1 MNKRTR
7 SFRSQFAFFFGIVV
21 FIFACSGHAQSPM
34 GNYPTKPVKLI
45 IPSPPGGGTDV
56 LARLIA
62 TKLTEKWSQ
71 PVVVES
77 RAGAGGNIAA
87 EVVFKAAPDGYTLML
102 AHPAPLVINKTLYS
116 KITYEPD
123 QFAPISV
130 VASVPNVLVTRVG
143 GSIQNLQ
150 QLISTAK
157 ASPDKLNYAS
167 GAIGSPSSLTPDLF
181 KYMTGVKIVGIPF
194 QGSAPALM
202 ALLGSQVDL
211 LFVELSTAL
220 PHIRSGKLT
229 PIAVASEKRST
240 LLPDTP
246 TLAETLPGFSA
257 AVWFGIVGPPKLPSS
272 IADMW
277 SKAVAETLKL
287 PEVAKQLAE
296 LSMEPVGSTPAELAQ
311 YMQEESKRWSV
322 VIKISGS
329 KVD

>member
-1 MNKRTR
+1 MFKSSLQIKTC
-7 SFRSQFAFFFGIVV
+7 SWLLLFLMSGAWM
-21 FIFACSGHAQSPM
+21 CSGYAQSLASA
-34 GNYPTKPVKLI
+34 YPNKAVKLI

-56 LARLIA
+56 LARMIA
-62 TKLTEKWSQ
+62 TKLSEKWSQ

-87 EVVFKAAPDGYTLML
+87 EFVYKAPPDGYTLML

-116 KITYEPD
+116 KITYDPE
-123 QFAPISV
+123 QFTPITV
-130 VASVPNVLVTRVG
+130 VASVPNVLVTKAG

-150 QLISTAK
+150 QLINSAK
-157 ASPDKLNYAS
+157 AAPDKLNYAS

-202 ALLGSQVDL
+202 ALLGAQVDM

-220 PHIRSGKLT
+220 PHIRSGKLKA
-229 PIAVASEKRST
+229 IAVASEKRSS
-240 LLPDTP
+240 LLPETP

-257 AVWFGIVGPPKLPSS
+257 AVWFGIVGPPKLASS

-277 SKAVAETLKL
+277 AHAVAETLRM
-287 PEVAKQLAE
+287 PDVAKQLAE
-296 LSMEPVGSTPAELAQ
+296 LSMEPVASTPLELAQ
-311 YMQEESKRWSV
+311 YMQDESKRWSS
-322 VIKISGS
+322 VIKMSGS

>member
-1 MNKRTR
+1 MFNSNFLSRKR
-7 SFRSQFAFFFGIVV
+7 QGLALVLWALV
-21 FIFACSGHAQSPM
+21 FTCSGFAQS
-34 GNYPTKPVKLI
+34 GLGAYPLKPIKLI

-62 TKLTEKWSQ
+62 TKLSEKWSQ

-87 EVVFKAAPDGYTLML
+87 ELVFKAAPDGYTLML

-116 KITYEPD
+116 KITYEPE
-123 QFAPISV
+123 QFTPITV

-150 QLISTAK
+150 QLIAAAK
-157 ASPDKLNYAS
+157 VSPDKLNYAS

-202 ALLGSQVDL
+202 ALLGSQVDM

-220 PHIRSGKLT
+220 PHIRSGKLKA
-229 PIAVASEKRST
+229 IAVASEKRSS

-257 AVWFGIVGPPKLPSS
+257 AVWFGIVGPPKLPS
-272 IADMW
+272 
-277 SKAVAETLKL
+277 AVAELWAHAVADTLKM
-287 PEVAKQLAE
+287 PDVAKQLAE
-296 LSMEPVGSTPAELAQ
+296 LSMEPVASSPAELAQ
-311 YMQEESKRWSV
+311 YMMDESKRWSG
-322 VIKISGS
+322 VIKMSGS

>member
-1 MNKRTR
+1 MKKRFNSIR
-7 SFRSQFAFFFGIVV
+7 SSFEFLFGLLMLGVV
-21 FIFACSGHAQSPM
+21 IAGQAQTLSGA
-34 GNYPTKPVKLI
+34 YPTKPVKLI

-56 LARLIA
+56 LARLLA
-62 TKLTEKWSQ
+62 TKLSEKWSH

-87 EVVFKAAPDGYTLML
+87 EVVFKATPDGYTLML

-116 KITYEPD
+116 KITYEPE
-123 QFAPISV
+123 QFTPISV

-150 QLISTAK
+150 QLINTAK
-157 ASPDKLNYAS
+157 LSPDKLNYAS

-181 KYMTGVKIVGIPF
+181 KYMTGVKIVGVPF

-202 ALLGSQVDL
+202 ALLGSQVDM

-220 PHIRSGKLT
+220 PHIRSGKLN
-229 PIAVASEKRST
+229 PIAVASERRST

-272 IADMW
+272 IADLW
-277 SKAVAETLKL
+277 SKSVAETLKL
-287 PEVAKQLAE
+287 PEVAKQLAD
-296 LSMEPVGSTPAELAQ
+296 LSMEPVGSTPTELAQ
-311 YMQEESKRWSV
+311 YMQEESKRWSS
-322 VIKISGS
+322 VIKMSGS